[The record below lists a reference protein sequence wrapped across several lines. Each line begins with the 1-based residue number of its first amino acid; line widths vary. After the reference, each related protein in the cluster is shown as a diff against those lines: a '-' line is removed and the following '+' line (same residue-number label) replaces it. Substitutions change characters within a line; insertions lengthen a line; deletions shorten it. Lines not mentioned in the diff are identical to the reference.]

1 MIAKQVSRAPLAL
14 VTVGLIAISA
24 NVAWAAGRAL
34 YGVGT
39 PTCGEWQRHRS
50 TGNKGT
56 TLQLQA
62 SIDGFLLGSGEE
74 APKATEVCI
83 VEGGDG
89 INYVCQ

>member
-1 MIAKQVSRAPLAL
+1 MAIPQNVKPASI
-14 VTVGLIAISA
+14 GLRLSA
-24 NVAWAAGRAL
+24 
-34 YGVGT
+34 Y
-39 PTCGEWQRHRS
+39 EWERHRS